1 VSGSAEL
8 FLGVIAAS
16 VLVMAAIQVGVF
28 VAGLRLAR
36 RVEQMSRQL
45 DDEIK
50 PLIAKLT
57 LAANEAARTA
67 SLASRQAERIDQL
80 FGDVAGRVDE
90 TLRVAQNFIQGPARN
105 GLAMLAG
112 VRAAFSAMRG
122 MRETSRRRRNMR
134 PGVDDEESLFI
145 G

>member
-105 GLAMLAG
+105 GLAVLAG

>member
-1 VSGSAEL
+1 MSGSAEL